1 MTSTDEKVKTCFDE
15 IRNRYRELKR
25 GGNVDSS
32 ALKEEIRSFINTIA
46 SEADGYEE
54 LRQEAEDML
63 IDVTFMIKEDC
74 CSPVRTKCT
83 K

>member
-1 MTSTDEKVKTCFDE
+1 MTSTDEKVKTCLDE
-15 IRNRYRELKR
+15 IRKRYRELKR
-25 GGNVDSS
+25 GGNVDPS
-32 ALKEEIRSFINTIA
+32 ALKEEIRSFINTMKA
-46 SEADGYEE
+46 EADSYDE

-74 CSPVRTKCT
+74 CSPVRAKSI